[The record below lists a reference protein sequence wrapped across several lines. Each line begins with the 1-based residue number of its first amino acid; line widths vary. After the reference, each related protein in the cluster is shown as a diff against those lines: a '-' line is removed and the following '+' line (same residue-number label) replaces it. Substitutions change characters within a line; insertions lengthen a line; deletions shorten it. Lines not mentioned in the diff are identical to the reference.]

1 VRRHRGIWF
10 AGLCIVAIGEASRPA
25 TVVSATRHHD
35 PKTVDDEKAI

>member
-1 VRRHRGIWF
+1 VRRRRGIWS
-10 AGLCIVAIGEASRPA
+10 AGVCIVATGEASRQA